1 MLTNANC
8 VNLVS
13 KGFSKYFEE
22 KGLILQNGIFIL
34 MVLMKFS
41 CKTISTSNHQKCKF
55 NILYAGN
62 IGHAQS
68 LHNIVPDV
76 ARKMGEKFRFIII
89 GDGSARQKLIA
100 SIERFKIK
108 NVKIINPVN
117 RQKLIKYYRESN
129 ILFLHLDDIPA
140 FKRVLPSKIFEYAVI
155 GKPIVAGVQGY
166 SSKFLKKHIPY
177 SLVFEP
183 GDVDRCV
190 ETIIKSTNK
199 TVKKMK

>member
-22 KGLILQNGIFIL
+22 KDLILQNGIFIL
-34 MVLMKFS
+34 MVLMKFFLS
-41 CKTISTSNHQKCKF
+41 KTISTSNHQKCKF

-100 SIERFKIK
+100 SIERLKIK
-108 NVKIINPVN
+108 ML
-117 RQKLIKYYRESN
+117 KLL
-129 ILFLHLDDIPA
+129 ILLTD
-140 FKRVLPSKIFEYAVI
+140 KNS
-155 GKPIVAGVQGY
+155 
-166 SSKFLKKHIPY
+166 
-177 SLVFEP
+177 
-183 GDVDRCV
+183 
-190 ETIIKSTNK
+190 
-199 TVKKMK
+199 